1 MRPAEQRGNP
11 YISLATALDSNRG
24 VLYVTNST
32 SSELSEV
39 STARCN
45 AIRTSGCGA
54 APRVLPVSSEPQS
67 VIVDQHS
74 NTVYLTNTYQTGSI
88 TVLAGRP

>member
-1 MRPAEQRGNP
+1 VSSTLQFLEVAELR
-11 YISLATALDSNRG
+11 
-24 VLYVTNST
+24 
-32 SSELSEV
+32 
-39 STARCN
+39 
-45 AIRTSGCGA
+45 
-54 APRVLPVSSEPQS
+54 SEPQS